1 MQNQSCG
8 NDLLTVRFGL
18 VDVGAKKAGCVFHK
32 TRRFKGS
39 PHRLAGVWQSS
50 GCDRP
55 PRGRPGSVSRGCAR
69 HGAARTMALGVL
81 SPCWEVLDRGSAS
94 RHGPFSRHVGRA
106 ALAAEALSESA
117 WCSPGCRSCLP
128 AESEMEMEKPSERQR
143 VTCGEFELSQG
154 GP

>member
-1 MQNQSCG
+1 MS
-8 NDLLTVRFGL
+8 
-18 VDVGAKKAGCVFHK
+18 H
-32 TRRFKGS
+32 
-39 PHRLAGVWQSS
+39 
-50 GCDRP
+50 
-55 PRGRPGSVSRGCAR
+55 GCAR

-81 SPCWEVLDRGSAS
+81 SPSWEVLDCSSIS
-94 RHGPFSRHVGRA
+94 RHGPFSRGVGRA

-128 AESEMEMEKPSERQR
+128 AGSEMEVEKASERQC